1 MSTTPAPETPSPYF
15 KLFGREYLKT
25 ARYPLVLVLMLAV
38 VDCFWRVLLGKTK
51 PVPTPSFDGKSI
63 VVTKLD
69 HLGDLLIVSAFL
81 QRLRE
86 NTRNVHITLV
96 VGSWCR
102 GLAELYQRYGLCDA
116 VLTYDAAGCN
126 KQMSFPKALRKQF
139 SDFWR
144 VRRELMKLRPAALLD
159 LRERS
164 PNTLLLARLSGIPFR
179 AGFAVR
185 GMSFTLHHP
194 FRYQPRT
201 PLGQMYLDALAGL
214 GFPPYAYTRPLIAL
228 PDQPWTI
235 PGVSPEERYL
245 VIHPASRDIMRE
257 ASPAFWKAVF
267 AAATDAQKI
276 VSVGGKGDRSR
287 YEFLHAFNDPRYV
300 NLMGETSLEQLL
312 QLVKHASRAVVIDSF
327 VAHIALAFEVPAL
340 LIMAPGF
347 AIAES
352 FPKASPYLTPIPS
365 DATPEAIT
373 AQVHQLF
380 AQPLSS

>member
-1 MSTTPAPETPSPYF
+1 MSTPTTPEEPSPYF

-25 ARYPLVLVLMLAV
+25 ARYPLILVLMLAV
-38 VDCFWRVLLGKTK
+38 VDCFWRILLGKTK
-51 PVPTPSFDGKSI
+51 SASPPKFDGKHV

-69 HLGDLLIVSAFL
+69 HLGDLLIISAFL
-81 QRLRE
+81 KKLRE
-86 NTRNVHITLV
+86 HAPGVRITLV
-96 VGSWCR
+96 VGSWCKA
-102 GLAELYQRYGLCDA
+102 LAEIYQRYGLCDA
-116 VLTYDAAGCN
+116 VMTYDAAGCN

-144 VRRELMKLRPAALLD
+144 VRRELMKLQPAALLD

-164 PNTLLLARLSGIPFR
+164 PNTLLLARLAGIPFR

-185 GMSFTLHHP
+185 GMSFTLHHA

-214 GFPPYAYTRPLIAL
+214 GFPPCPYQRPLIDL
-228 PDQPWTI
+228 PEQPWTI
-235 PGVSPEERYL
+235 RGVTPGERYL
-245 VIHPASRDIMRE
+245 VIHPASRDVMRE
-257 ASPAFWKAVF
+257 ASPTFWKTVF
-267 AAATDAQKI
+267 AAATQAEKI
-276 VSVGGKGDRSR
+276 VAVGGGGDRNR
-287 YEFLHAFNDPRYV
+287 YAFLDTFGDPRFV

-327 VAHIALAFEVPAL
+327 VAHIALAFAVPAL

-352 FPKASPYLTPIPS
+352 FPKNSPDLTPIPS

-373 AQVHQLF
+373 RQVTHLF
-380 AQPLSS
+380 ENPPTS